1 MINRTVCETLR
12 DRRLALGIS
21 QTELA
26 RTLGISV
33 WSLNRIEHGK
43 RSFDASLLPRLPTPI
58 AKRVAYLLG
67 YEMSQEKKRLFEF
80 RRTGRY
86 RPFIRR
92 RPPGWPFPP
101 LPSERQTGGSAA
113 R

>member
-33 WSLNRIEHGK
+33 WSLNRIENGK
-43 RSFDASLLPRLPTPI
+43 RSFDASSLLPRLPTPI
-58 AKRVAYLLG
+58 ADCVAYLLI
-67 YEMSQEKKRLFEF
+67 YEME
-80 RRTGRY
+80 
-86 RPFIRR
+86 
-92 RPPGWPFPP
+92 
-101 LPSERQTGGSAA
+101 A
-113 R
+113 REEATF